1 MAISV
6 IQIFVNSKI
15 IKIVCKDRYDSRYIR
30 KPLKNNPFS
39 RDWHLLKKVFDGERV
54 WIIYPSDDRDLEKK
68 VDFKSKPPCHFSIF
82 RSELLSFWFKST
94 VKPSE
99 AAGL

>member
-6 IQIFVNSKI
+6 IRIFVNSKI

-39 RDWHLLKKVFDGERV
+39 RDWHLLKSV
-54 WIIYPSDDRDLEKK
+54 KK
-68 VDFKSKPPCHFSIF
+68 
-82 RSELLSFWFKST
+82 SF
-94 VKPSE
+94 
-99 AAGL
+99 